1 MERTKLKL
9 AVIVLLALLNLCLL
23 SIVLLRHGQA
33 QLYEQTGHQQA
44 LIYLENQGISVQ
56 ESVIPWDSVLLKPG
70 KDPTSLIL
78 SQAPLPVERIAET
91 WDVQPMAQP
100 ETLLVA
106 FANGLNSSGLS
117 CQEITAITEG
127 YTYTSQDDRAVLT
140 PIWVLETDSGTF
152 HLDCASRELAQT
164 PAHS

>member
-23 SIVLLRHGQA
+23 AVVLLRHGQA
-33 QLYEQTGHQQA
+33 QLYEQTGHEQA
-44 LIYLENQGISVQ
+44 LIYLEGQGISVS
-56 ESVIPWDSVLLKPG
+56 EAVVPWDSVLLKPG
-70 KDPTSLIL
+70 KDPTRLIL
-78 SQAPLPVERIAET
+78 TQDSLPAERLAGT

-106 FANGLNSSGLS
+106 FANELNRSGLS
-117 CQEITAITEG
+117 CHQITSITEG

-152 HLDCASRELAQT
+152 YLDGASRELTRT
-164 PAHS
+164 PTNS